1 MRDWGTEWVHAG
13 WGKGGTDGSGFP
25 WYLRHRTLSVEGPRS
40 LSIGEGVCCL
50 FRVTWVL
57 TGPWGSI
64 LWLRSLFLGGGGGKK
79 VYDSGLYPCSL
90 CCNSG
95 PYPWGGVLI
104 LGEFFLGL
112 ALINPLARRGGSARN
127 VCMTYCPFFGEE
139 FESVTLA
146 LIL

>member
-1 MRDWGTEWVHAG
+1 MLSVPCDLGTYRSMGKHSVAPVLILG
-13 WGKGGTDGSGFP
+13 WGG
-25 WYLRHRTLSVEGPRS
+25 W
-40 LSIGEGVCCL
+40 GV
-50 FRVTWVL
+50 
-57 TGPWGSI
+57 
-64 LWLRSLFLGGGGGKK
+64 
-79 VYDSGLYPCSL
+79 YYAGLYPCSL